1 MTEPRRAS
9 VQAWVVI
16 LSLSAVTLIAF
27 MVLLLLGVLRI
38 PPTDVVSAD
47 EALVLYLLTA
57 FNFVA
62 FSVFA
67 FILARNLLRL
77 WRERRARRRGAHLK
91 ARLVRY
97 FILISILPL
106 VFLAMFSYLVINRT
120 LEKWF
125 GEPYRNIV
133 RESEKLTRT
142 YWEDEVADLRAVVE
156 QLAHRV
162 ERGEREFAIEVGHPK
177 VKRIALVEASRMQVW
192 GEPNVRVPASVE
204 EAWAAA
210 IEAVRARRPSEA
222 SLTAAWDA
230 RFLILGR
237 PVARGP
243 AEGVVMLAE
252 IPPQIT
258 RLMATMSR
266 QQEAYEQLHRRQGQ
280 TRRVTLQVLGVI
292 TFLLLFAATWM
303 GMYLAKGITEPIQAL
318 AEATQQVARGDFSRP
333 VVCMAEDELA
343 MLVESFNR
351 MIAELGENRRR
362 LEESARELR
371 AMNLALEERRRYI
384 ETVLESLS
392 TGVLSFEESGRITT
406 VNRAAREILGISEP
420 LPSGT
425 ATDLFRAVFGE
436 AQAATIEEVIGR
448 ASREGWAM
456 GEIQWPT
463 PTGMRQ
469 VILTASSLRDSGG
482 EGRGAV
488 LMFEDVTELVDAQR
502 QAVWSEVARRMAHE
516 IKNPLT
522 PIRLS
527 AERIAKH
534 LLGDSKALAE
544 ERYRRIVAEGTASIQ
559 SEGQTLQRV
568 VNEFAQFA
576 RLPETRLS
584 EGEINEVVRAALQ
597 LYDGRSEGVHLEAE
611 LAPEVP
617 RLRFDTEQI
626 KRALVNLIE
635 NAWDALEGA
644 EGERR
649 ITVSTRYVPERRC
662 VRVSVAD
669 TGPGIPPNAR
679 PRLFT
684 PYFSNKAKGTG
695 LGLAIVRQIVVAHGG
710 TIWVEDNEPRGARFV
725 IELPVPE
732 VEGAEE
738 RRYGALDPD
747 RG

>member
-1 MTEPRRAS
+1 M
-9 VQAWVVI
+9 
-16 LSLSAVTLIAF
+16 
-27 MVLLLLGVLRI
+27 
-38 PPTDVVSAD
+38 
-47 EALVLYLLTA
+47 
-57 FNFVA
+57 
-62 FSVFA
+62 
-67 FILARNLLRL
+67 
-77 WRERRARRRGAHLK
+77 
-91 ARLVRY
+91 
-97 FILISILPL
+97 
-106 VFLAMFSYLVINRT
+106 
-120 LEKWF
+120 
-125 GEPYRNIV
+125 
-133 RESEKLTRT
+133 
-142 YWEDEVADLRAVVE
+142 
-156 QLAHRV
+156 
-162 ERGEREFAIEVGHPK
+162 
-177 VKRIALVEASRMQVW
+177 
-192 GEPNVRVPASVE
+192 
-204 EAWAAA
+204 
-210 IEAVRARRPSEA
+210 
-222 SLTAAWDA
+222 
-230 RFLILGR
+230 
-237 PVARGP
+237 
-243 AEGVVMLAE
+243 
-252 IPPQIT
+252 
-258 RLMATMSR
+258 
-266 QQEAYEQLHRRQGQ
+266 
-280 TRRVTLQVLGVI
+280 I

-303 GMYLAKGITEPIQAL
+303 GMYLAKGITEPIRAL
-318 AEATQQVARGDFSRP
+318 AEATQQVARGDFSQP
-333 VVCMAEDELA
+333 VLCVAEDELA

-425 ATDLFRAVFGE
+425 VTGLFRAILGE
-436 AQAATIEEVIGR
+436 AQAATIEEVIER

-488 LMFEDVTELVDAQR
+488 LVLEDVTELVDAQR

-534 LLGDSKALAE
+534 LLGDARALTE
-544 ERYRRIVAEGTASIQ
+544 ERYRRIVAEGTAIIQ
-559 SEGQTLQRV
+559 SEVQTLQRL

-584 EGEINEVVRAALQ
+584 EGAINEAVRAALH
-597 LYDGRSEGVHLEAE
+597 LYDGRSEEVRLEAE
-611 LAPEVP
+611 LASDVP
-617 RLRFDTEQI
+617 RLRFDAEQI

-635 NAWDALEGA
+635 NAWEALEGV
-644 EGERR
+644 EGEKR

-662 VRVSVAD
+662 VRVSVTD
-669 TGPGIPPNAR
+669 TGPGIPPSAR
-679 PRLFT
+679 PRLFA

-725 IELPVPE
+725 IELPVTE
-732 VEGAEE
+732 AEGAEE